1 MKAKDLIKILQNNPE
16 ADILIH
22 ASPYDDYAIGNCKTA
37 HSYQAGDTNVEESGE
52 DFSDSFDEDG
62 KLLVPVIIL
71 S

>member
-22 ASPYDDYAIGNCKTA
+22 VTPCDDSAISNCLSA
-37 HSYQAGDTNVEESGE
+37 HSYQVGDTDIEEDGE
-52 DFSDSFDEDG
+52 DWSDSFDEDG

>member
-22 ASPYDDYAIGNCKTA
+22 VTPCDDYAISNCITA
-37 HSYQAGDTNVEESGE
+37 HSYQAGDTDIEEDGE
-52 DFSDSFDEDG
+52 DWSDSFDEDG

>member
-1 MKAKDLIKILQNNPE
+1 MKAKDLISILQKNPE

-22 ASPYDDYAIGNCKTA
+22 ITPFDDFAISNCVTV
-37 HSYQAGDTNVEESGE
+37 HSYQAGDTDIEEIGE

>member
-1 MKAKDLIKILQNNPE
+1 MKAKDLISILQNNPE

-22 ASPYDDYAIGNCKTA
+22 VTPGDDFFISNCVTA
-37 HSYQAGDTNVEESGE
+37 HSYQAGDTNIEEIGDDLSE
-52 DFSDSFDEDG
+52 SFDEDG